1 MKVLLISTYE
11 LGHQPFGLASP
22 AAWLAEAGAEV
33 SCLDLAVESLDEEA
47 IRAAGLPHEAYGL
60 NVPDLDLPETLDAP
74 IHVPRL
80 SEPWYCCAE
89 PTENQLA
96 EF

>member
-33 SCLDLAVESLDEEA
+33 SCLDLAVESLDDEA
-47 IRAAGLPHEAYGL
+47 IRATALAHEACGL
-60 NVPDLDLPETLDAP
+60 NVPDLDHPETLDAP

-80 SEPWYCCAE
+80 SEPWYYCAE
-89 PTENQLA
+89 PTENQLT